1 MFQYLTY
8 AEYQEL
14 GGTVSI
20 EMFPSLN
27 RKAQQL
33 LDYITF
39 NRIPQ
44 CWDNADDL
52 PLYIKST
59 MTDFVDQINYLNSQT
74 KDNRV
79 ITRYSNGVEDLT
91 YDVTNSSTIY
101 TQLNQEAIQNLPTFL
116 TTRVVNFDVTKYIQ

>member
-116 TTRVVNFDVTKYIQ
+116 TTQVVNFDVTKYIQ

>member
-52 PLYIKST
+52 PGYIKAT

>member
-59 MTDFVDQINYLNSQT
+59 MTDFVDQINYLNSQI

-79 ITRYSNGVEDLT
+79 ITKYSNGVEDLT

>member
-74 KDNRV
+74 KDSRV

-91 YDVTNSSTIY
+91 YDVTSSSTIY

>member
-8 AEYQEL
+8 TEYQGL

-52 PLYIKST
+52 PLYIKAT
-59 MTDFVDQINYLNSQT
+59 MTDFVDQINYLNSQST
-74 KDNRV
+74 DNRV

-91 YDVTNSSTIY
+91 YGVTNSSTIY

-116 TTRVVNFDVTKYIQ
+116 TTRVVNFDVTEYIQ

>member
-8 AEYQEL
+8 TEYQEL

-27 RKAQQL
+27 RRAQQL

-59 MTDFVDQINYLNSQT
+59 MTDFVDQINYLNSQI

-79 ITRYSNGVEDLT
+79 ITKYSNGVEDLT

>member
-8 AEYQEL
+8 SEYQEL
-14 GGTVSI
+14 GGAVSI

-44 CWDNADDL
+44 CWDSANDL

-59 MTDFVDQINYLNSQT
+59 MTDFVDQINYLNSQST
-74 KDNRV
+74 DNRV
-79 ITRYSNGVEDLT
+79 ITKYSNGVEDLT
-91 YDVTNSSTIY
+91 YDVTSSSTVY
-101 TQLNQEAIQNLPTFL
+101 TQLNQKAIQNLPTFL
-116 TTRVVNFDVTKYIQ
+116 TTRVVNFDVTEYIQ

>member
-8 AEYQEL
+8 TEYQEL

-59 MTDFVDQINYLNSQT
+59 MTDFVDQINYLNSQI

-79 ITRYSNGVEDLT
+79 ITKYSNGVEDLT